1 MPRKRPP
8 TGRRTRRAPTPA
20 SPSTPG
26 EPAQLPA
33 PLPVPTRPRRQQARA
48 FDAPEA
54 RELWDGYLA
63 LRQRAGAQAPELDSW
78 RNALIER
85 HLPLVQFVA
94 ERLARTLPRSVALE
108 DLVSAGTFGL
118 MDAIRGFDPA
128 RAVRF
133 RTYASARVRGAIL
146 DSLRSDDWVPRLV
159 RLRAAEVERA
169 LMRLSARLRREPTQ
183 AELSAELAIEPEQ
196 AAEELGRA
204 RPRTQYRLS
213 EHPRQGAPDSEQ
225 DPGLEDKRA
234 STPLEDLVRRDSLR
248 ALRETLTHKE
258 RFIFEQYYE
267 VGHTMREIGE
277 LLGLTESRVCQ
288 IHTNILARLRLQCER
303 RLRERLG

>member
-8 TGRRTRRAPTPA
+8 TRHRVRRAESEPVAALPSNAAAKPA
-20 SPSTPG
+20 RG
-26 EPAQLPA
+26 
-33 PLPVPTRPRRQQARA
+33 PV
-48 FDAPEA
+48 FDAPDAQEI
-54 RELWDGYLA
+54 WDGYLA
-63 LRQRAGAQAPELDSW
+63 LRRRAGADAPELESW

-85 HLPLVQFVA
+85 HLPLVRFVA
-94 ERLARTLPRSVALE
+94 ERLARTLPRSVALD

-118 MDAIRGFDPA
+118 MDAIKGFDPA

-169 LMRLSARLRREPTQ
+169 LARLHARFGREPTQ
-183 AELSAELAIEPEQ
+183 VELSAELGIDPEK

-204 RPRTQYRLS
+204 HPRTQYRLS
-213 EHPRQGAPDSEQ
+213 EHPRPGAPDSEQ
-225 DPGLEDKRA
+225 DPALQDARM
-234 STPLEDLVRRDSLR
+234 STPLEELVRRDSLR

-277 LLGLTESRVCQ
+277 MLGLTESRVCQ
-288 IHTNILARLRLQCER
+288 IHTNILARLRAQCER
-303 RLRERLG
+303 GLRERLG

>member
-8 TGRRTRRAPTPA
+8 TGRRTRREE
-20 SPSTPG
+20 SR
-26 EPAQLPA
+26 PA
-33 PLPVPTRPRRQQARA
+33 PALPSSAAPKRARTST

-54 RELWDGYLA
+54 QEIWDGYLA
-63 LRQRAGAQAPELDSW
+63 LRRRAGAESSELESW

-85 HLPLVQFVA
+85 HLPLVRFVA
-94 ERLARTLPRSVALE
+94 ERLARTLPRSVALD

-118 MDAIRGFDPA
+118 MDAIKGFDPG

-169 LMRLSARLRREPTQ
+169 LSRLQGVFGREPTQ
-183 AELSAELAIEPEQ
+183 VELCAELGIDPQL

-204 RPRTQYRLS
+204 HPRTQYRLS
-213 EHPRQGAPDSEQ
+213 EHPRPGAPDSEQ
-225 DPGLEDKRA
+225 DPALQDARA
-234 STPLEDLVRRDSLR
+234 GTPLDDLVRRDSLR

-288 IHTNILARLRLQCER
+288 IHTNILARLRAQCER
-303 RLRERLG
+303 MLRERLG